1 MPDRPEHLK
10 KQLIS
15 WDFTHNSLLE
25 FTKNGVQ
32 DIKKKTSSKCFEEK
46 PLLMSVAKEQCLKKA
61 DTYTDTSPGPT
72 PVREDW
78 ETEDIVT
85 FFLLKRLLV

>member
-1 MPDRPEHLK
+1 MVCK
-10 KQLIS
+10 
-15 WDFTHNSLLE
+15 
-25 FTKNGVQ
+25 
-32 DIKKKTSSKCFEEK
+32 IKKKKHPVSASLSKCFEEK